1 MKVTKEKQEFRTI
14 GRTVYQ
20 NIKELCREAHV
31 TVESLEINLQIA
43 KNSISRWGRGEVVP
57 RLDVLMVIA
66 KDFGVSLDYM
76 VTEHK

>member
-1 MKVTKEKQEFRTI
+1 
-14 GRTVYQ
+14 
-20 NIKELCREAHV
+20 
-31 TVESLEINLQIA
+31 LQIA